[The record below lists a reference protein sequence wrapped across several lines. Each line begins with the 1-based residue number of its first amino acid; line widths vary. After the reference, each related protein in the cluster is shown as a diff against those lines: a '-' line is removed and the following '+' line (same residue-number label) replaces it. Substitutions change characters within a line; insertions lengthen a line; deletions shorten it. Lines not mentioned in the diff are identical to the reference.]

1 MDSAIFF
8 QIGSSPL
15 SARASFPIG
24 IYILGVVLVAALV
37 GGFWFLTKHLLDYKK
52 SEKYIQKQLSR
63 VSTYK
68 DVKKFIEDN
77 RLSSEEEDMLWNM
90 CRIQKLPNINYY
102 IKEPEPLFAKLK
114 EFYFYLKEHNAT
126 PKDIDIFFRLDFNIE
141 KISAATKNLLSTKQL
156 IPEAIVFYL
165 THESEQFPFYV
176 KSNTQDF
183 LALEI
188 PKFMYDN
195 PNLKP
200 PLLERLRFI
209 TKAQNGMTYHFT
221 SRAMR
226 YQTNPD
232 GKIYLII
239 AHSEDLL
246 NQAHRNSKR
255 ESIDAEC
262 IFHPARPAKPE
273 ERTKKAIKNN
283 EDEYVIAPKE
293 YPGRVTNISSGGCCI
308 KTKLPVKEKQYL
320 TIRIPTMDLDEHI
333 IGIIRRTR
341 QLLDQ
346 TYNLHV
352 QFLKIDLE
360 SKNKI
365 NAYAFKY
372 EI

>member
-1 MDSAIFF
+1 MSSYF

-15 SARASFPIG
+15 MARQSFPIVMF
-24 IYILGVVLVAALV
+24 IVGVVLVAACI
-37 GGFWFLTKHLLDYKK
+37 GGIWFLTKHLIDYKK
-52 SEKYIQKQLSR
+52 SDKYIQKQLSR
-63 VSTYK
+63 ITTQK
-68 DVKKFIEDN
+68 DVKKFITDN
-77 RLSSEEEDMLWNM
+77 RLSQKESDMLWNI
-90 CRIQKLPNINYY
+90 CRIQQIPNINFF
-102 IKEPEPLFAKLK
+102 IKEAEALSEHLRDY
-114 EFYFYLKEHNAT
+114 YFYLKDNNADAEEFDT
-126 PKDIDIFFRLDFNIE
+126 FFTLDFNLE
-141 KISAATKNLLSTKQL
+141 KISAATKNLISTKQL
-156 IPEAIVFYL
+156 PLEATVFYL

-176 KSNTQDF
+176 KNNNQDF

-188 PKFMYDN
+188 PKFMFEN

-232 GKIYLII
+232 GKIYIII

-262 IFHPARPAKPE
+262 IFSPARHSHQVE
-273 ERTKKAIKNN
+273 DSKKNKKNP
-283 EDEYVIAPKE
+283 DELFLITPKE
-293 YPGRVTNISSGGCCI
+293 YTGKVTNISSGGCCI
-308 KTKLPVKEKQYL
+308 KTNLPIKEKQYL
-320 TIRIPTMDLDEHI
+320 ALKIPNLEINEHM

-341 QLLDQ
+341 KLLDES
-346 TYNLHV
+346 YNLHI
-352 QFLKIDLE
+352 QFLQISIE
-360 SKNKI
+360 AKNRI